1 MNTTPSPTASRL
13 LALMVKGGH
22 RLTVH
27 SNRFPRR
34 GKHYVHA
41 VAKAAGVL
49 SPAPRR
55 KLGE

>member
-1 MNTTPSPTASRL
+1 MNNTPNPTAARL
-13 LALMVKGGH
+13 LAHMVKGGH
-22 RLTVH
+22 KLTVH

-41 VAKAAGVL
+41 AAKMACVL

-55 KLGE
+55 GE